1 MTDFD
6 KNSNKDYELFVNILP
21 NYFEEH
27 SIIESFSK
35 NNINFNIFGKEN
47 NYIIN
52 QNNQN
57 DINDFVSFSEKNQS
71 NATNPFNIESESF
84 LHKNKDNCLFL
95 HSSYSKLNANQ
106 LKSIDIK
113 AFEIK
118 KQKNKI
124 FKIGKD
130 NKNKGRIRKNT
141 NFIGKHD
148 KFSEDN
154 IIRKFKGRFIEKCR
168 IYINKEYKRFLLTK
182 KNDIKNIKV
191 LLQRIS
197 PKLSKKI
204 KKEDNLKWLNSKLNK
219 VFSEKVSVKCSLYES
234 DYNKKEIQ
242 KLYKENEAK
251 NVLNILNRPVKEML
265 NAFIQNKI
273 PGFDSLNEDINE
285 LKEKMK
291 KNNQD
296 NIKEY
301 LIKYKHTALNFESIF
316 INKNSRNNK

>member
-1 MTDFD
+1 M
-6 KNSNKDYELFVNILP
+6 
-21 NYFEEH
+21 
-27 SIIESFSK
+27 
-35 NNINFNIFGKEN
+35 
-47 NYIIN
+47 
-52 QNNQN
+52 
-57 DINDFVSFSEKNQS
+57 
-71 NATNPFNIESESF
+71 
-84 LHKNKDNCLFL
+84 
-95 HSSYSKLNANQ
+95 
-106 LKSIDIK
+106 
-113 AFEIK
+113 
-118 KQKNKI
+118 
-124 FKIGKD
+124 
-130 NKNKGRIRKNT
+130 
-141 NFIGKHD
+141 
-148 KFSEDN
+148 
-154 IIRKFKGRFIEKCR
+154 
-168 IYINKEYKRFLLTK
+168 TK
-182 KNDIKNIKV
+182 KNDINNIKD

-197 PKLSKKI
+197 PKLSTKI
-204 KKEDNLKWLNSKLNK
+204 KKEHNLKWLNSKLNK

>member
-84 LHKNKDNCLFL
+84 LQKNKDNCLFL
-95 HSSYSKLNANQ
+95 HSSYSKLNSNQ

-301 LIKYKHTALNFESIF
+301 LIKYKQTALNFESIF

>member
-6 KNSNKDYELFVNILP
+6 KISNKDYELFVNIIP
-21 NYFEEH
+21 NCFEEH
-27 SIIESFSK
+27 SIFEPFSK
-35 NNINFNIFGKEN
+35 NKIDFNYFGFESINK
-47 NYIIN
+47 N

-57 DINDFVSFSEKNQS
+57 DINNVASFSEKSQY
-71 NATNPFNIESESF
+71 NATNPFNIECKSS
-84 LHKNKDNCLFL
+84 LYKNEDNYLFL
-95 HSSYSKLNANQ
+95 HSPNSILNSNKHQ
-106 LKSIDIK
+106 RLDIK

-118 KQKNKI
+118 KQKKKI

-130 NKNKGRIRKNT
+130 NKNKGRIKKNT

-168 IYINKEYKRFLLTK
+168 IYINKEYKRFLAN
-182 KNDIKNIKV
+182 KNETKNIKI

-204 KKEDNLKWLNSKLNK
+204 KKEDNLKWLNSKLYK
-219 VFSEKVSVKCSLYES
+219 VFSEKVSVKCSLYDP

-251 NVLNILNRPVKEML
+251 NIINILERSVKEML

-273 PGFDSLNEDINE
+273 PGFDSLNDDIKE

-291 KNNQD
+291 KNNQE

-301 LIKYKHTALNFESIF
+301 LIKYRNIALNFESIF
-316 INKNSRNNK
+316 INKNSRSNK

>member
-6 KNSNKDYELFVNILP
+6 KISNKDYELFVNIIH
-21 NYFEEH
+21 NCFEEH
-27 SIIESFSK
+27 SIFEPFSK
-35 NNINFNIFGKEN
+35 NKIDFNYFGFESINK
-47 NYIIN
+47 N

-57 DINDFVSFSEKNQS
+57 DINNVASFSEKSQY
-71 NATNPFNIESESF
+71 NATNPFNIECKSS
-84 LHKNKDNCLFL
+84 LYKNEDNYLFL
-95 HSSYSKLNANQ
+95 HSPNSILNSNKHQ
-106 LKSIDIK
+106 RLDIK

-118 KQKNKI
+118 KQKKKI

-130 NKNKGRIRKNT
+130 NKNKGRIKKNT

-168 IYINKEYKRFLLTK
+168 IYINKEYKRFLSN
-182 KNDIKNIKV
+182 KNETKNIKI

-204 KKEDNLKWLNSKLNK
+204 KKEDNLKWLNSKLYK
-219 VFSEKVSVKCSLYES
+219 VFSEKVSVKCSLYDP

-251 NVLNILNRPVKEML
+251 NIINILERSVKEML

-273 PGFDSLNEDINE
+273 PGFDSLNDDIKE

-291 KNNQD
+291 KNNQE

-301 LIKYKHTALNFESIF
+301 LIKYRNIALNFESIF
-316 INKNSRNNK
+316 INKNSRSNK

>member
-6 KNSNKDYELFVNILP
+6 TISNKDYELFVNIIP
-21 NYFEEH
+21 NCFEEH
-27 SIIESFSK
+27 SIFEPFSK
-35 NNINFNIFGKEN
+35 NKIDFNYFGFESINK
-47 NYIIN
+47 N

-57 DINDFVSFSEKNQS
+57 DINNVASFSEKSQY
-71 NATNPFNIESESF
+71 NATNPFNIECKSS
-84 LHKNKDNCLFL
+84 LYKNEDNYLFL
-95 HSSYSKLNANQ
+95 HSPNSILNSNKHQ
-106 LKSIDIK
+106 RLDIK

-118 KQKNKI
+118 KQKKKI

-130 NKNKGRIRKNT
+130 NKNKGRIKKNT

-168 IYINKEYKRFLLTK
+168 IYINKEYKRFLAN
-182 KNDIKNIKV
+182 KNETKNIKI

-204 KKEDNLKWLNSKLNK
+204 KKEDNLKWLNSKLYK
-219 VFSEKVSVKCSLYES
+219 VFSEKVSVKCSLYDP

-251 NVLNILNRPVKEML
+251 NIINILERSVKEML

-273 PGFDSLNEDINE
+273 PGFDSLNDDIKE

-291 KNNQD
+291 KNNQE

-301 LIKYKHTALNFESIF
+301 LIKYRNIALNFESIF
-316 INKNSRNNK
+316 INKNSRSNK

>member
-1 MTDFD
+1 MTDID
-6 KNSNKDYELFVNILP
+6 KLSNEDFELFVNLYP
-21 NYFEEH
+21 NSFDEL
-27 SIIESFSK
+27 SIIDSFSK
-35 NNINFNIFGKEN
+35 NNINLNILGKDNKNRENEN
-47 NYIIN
+47 NDYGLYT
-52 QNNQN
+52 Q
-57 DINDFVSFSEKNQS
+57 KNQYNITS
-71 NATNPFNIESESF
+71 PFNIESKSF
-84 LHKNKDNCLFL
+84 LHKNKENYIIF
-95 HSSYSKLNANQ
+95 HSSISKINSNLYQ
-106 LKSIDIK
+106 SRDIK

-118 KQKNKI
+118 KLRKKI

-130 NKNKGRIRKNT
+130 NKNKGRIKKNT

-168 IYINKEYKRFLLTK
+168 IYINKEYKRFLS
-182 KNDIKNIKV
+182 KNSIETKNIKI

-197 PKLSKKI
+197 PKLTKKI
-204 KKEDNLKWLNSKLNK
+204 KKEDNLKWLNSKLYIM
-219 VFSEKVSVKCSLYES
+219 FSEKVSVKCSLYES

-242 KLYKENEAK
+242 KLFRENEAK
-251 NVLNILNRPVKEML
+251 NVINILNRSVKEML

-273 PGFDSLNEDINE
+273 PGFASINDDIKE

-291 KNNQD
+291 KDNQE

-301 LIKYKHTALNFESIF
+301 LIKYRNTALNFESIF

>member
-6 KNSNKDYELFVNILP
+6 KISNKDYELFVNIIP
-21 NYFEEH
+21 NCFEEH
-27 SIIESFSK
+27 SIFEPFSK
-35 NNINFNIFGKEN
+35 NKIDFNYFGFESINK
-47 NYIIN
+47 N

-57 DINDFVSFSEKNQS
+57 DINNVASFSEKSQY
-71 NATNPFNIESESF
+71 NATNPFNIECKSS
-84 LHKNKDNCLFL
+84 LYKNEDNYLFL
-95 HSSYSKLNANQ
+95 HSPNSILNSNKHQ
-106 LKSIDIK
+106 RLDIK

-118 KQKNKI
+118 KQKKKI

-130 NKNKGRIRKNT
+130 NKNKGRIKKNT

-168 IYINKEYKRFLLTK
+168 IYINKEYKRFLSN
-182 KNDIKNIKV
+182 KNETKNIKI

-204 KKEDNLKWLNSKLNK
+204 KKEDNLKWLNSKLYK
-219 VFSEKVSVKCSLYES
+219 VFSEKVSVKCSLYDP

-251 NVLNILNRPVKEML
+251 NIINILERSVKEML

-273 PGFDSLNEDINE
+273 PGFDSLNGDIKE

-291 KNNQD
+291 KI
-296 NIKEY
+296 IKK
-301 LIKYKHTALNFESIF
+301 I
-316 INKNSRNNK
+316 

>member
-6 KNSNKDYELFVNILP
+6 KISNKDYELFVNIIP
-21 NYFEEH
+21 NCFEEH
-27 SIIESFSK
+27 SIFEPFSK
-35 NNINFNIFGKEN
+35 NKIDFNYFGFESINK
-47 NYIIN
+47 N

-57 DINDFVSFSEKNQS
+57 DINNVASFSEKSQY
-71 NATNPFNIESESF
+71 NATNPFNIECKSS
-84 LHKNKDNCLFL
+84 LYKNEDNYLFL
-95 HSSYSKLNANQ
+95 HSPNSILNSNKHQ
-106 LKSIDIK
+106 RLDIK

-118 KQKNKI
+118 KQKKKI

-130 NKNKGRIRKNT
+130 NKNKGRIKKNT

-168 IYINKEYKRFLLTK
+168 IYINKEYKRFLAN
-182 KNDIKNIKV
+182 KNETKNIKI

-204 KKEDNLKWLNSKLNK
+204 KKEDNLKWLNSKLYK
-219 VFSEKVSVKCSLYES
+219 VFSEKVSVKCSLYDP

-251 NVLNILNRPVKEML
+251 NFINILERSVKEML

-273 PGFDSLNEDINE
+273 PGFDSLNDDIKE

-291 KNNQD
+291 KNNQE

-301 LIKYKHTALNFESIF
+301 LIKYRNIALNFESIF
-316 INKNSRNNK
+316 INKNSRSNK

>member
-6 KNSNKDYELFVNILP
+6 KIPNKDYESFVNILP
-21 NYFEEH
+21 NCFEEH
-27 SIIESFSK
+27 SIFEPFSK
-35 NNINFNIFGKEN
+35 NKIDFNYFRIENINK
-47 NYIIN
+47 N
-52 QNNQN
+52 QINQN
-57 DINDFVSFSEKNQS
+57 DIDNVASFSEKSSYNI
-71 NATNPFNIESESF
+71 TNPFIIEFKSS
-84 LHKNKDNCLFL
+84 LHKNEDNYLLL
-95 HSSYSKLNANQ
+95 HSPYSIINSNKHQ
-106 LKSIDIK
+106 RIDIK

-118 KQKNKI
+118 KQKKKI

-130 NKNKGRIRKNT
+130 NKNIGRIKKNT

-168 IYINKEYKRFLLTK
+168 IYINKEYKRFLVNN
-182 KNDIKNIKV
+182 KNETKNIKI

-204 KKEDNLKWLNSKLNK
+204 KKEDNLKWLNSKLYK
-219 VFSEKVSVKCSLYES
+219 VFSEKVSVKCSLYDS

-242 KLYKENEAK
+242 KLYRENEAK
-251 NVLNILNRPVKEML
+251 NVINILERSVKEML

-273 PGFDSLNEDINE
+273 PGFDSLNDDIKE

-291 KNNQD
+291 KNNQE

-301 LIKYKHTALNFESIF
+301 LIKYRHIALNFESIF

>member
-6 KNSNKDYELFVNILP
+6 KISNKDYELFVNIIP
-21 NYFEEH
+21 NCFEEH
-27 SIIESFSK
+27 SIFEPFSK
-35 NNINFNIFGKEN
+35 NKIDFNYFGFESINK
-47 NYIIN
+47 N

-57 DINDFVSFSEKNQS
+57 DINNVASFSEKSQY
-71 NATNPFNIESESF
+71 NATNPFNIECKSS
-84 LHKNKDNCLFL
+84 LYKNEDNYLFL
-95 HSSYSKLNANQ
+95 HSPNSILNSNKHQ
-106 LKSIDIK
+106 RLDIK

-118 KQKNKI
+118 KQKKKI
-124 FKIGKD
+124 FKIGQD
-130 NKNKGRIRKNT
+130 NKNKGRIKKNT

-168 IYINKEYKRFLLTK
+168 IYINKEYKRFLSN
-182 KNDIKNIKV
+182 KNETKNIKI

-204 KKEDNLKWLNSKLNK
+204 KKEDNLKWLNSKLYK
-219 VFSEKVSVKCSLYES
+219 VFSEKVSVKCSLYDP

-251 NVLNILNRPVKEML
+251 NIINILERSVKEML

-273 PGFDSLNEDINE
+273 PGFDSLNDDIKE

-291 KNNQD
+291 KNNQE

-301 LIKYKHTALNFESIF
+301 LIKYRNIALNFESIF
-316 INKNSRNNK
+316 INKNSRSNK

>member
-1 MTDFD
+1 MLNT
-6 KNSNKDYELFVNILP
+6 
-21 NYFEEH
+21 
-27 SIIESFSK
+27 
-35 NNINFNIFGKEN
+35 NINK
-47 NYIIN
+47 N

-57 DINDFVSFSEKNQS
+57 DINNVASFSEKSQY
-71 NATNPFNIESESF
+71 NATNPFNIECKSS
-84 LHKNKDNCLFL
+84 LYKNEDNYLFL
-95 HSSYSKLNANQ
+95 HSPNSILNSNKHQ
-106 LKSIDIK
+106 RLDIK

-118 KQKNKI
+118 KQKKKI

-130 NKNKGRIRKNT
+130 NKNKGRIKKNT

-168 IYINKEYKRFLLTK
+168 IYINKEYKRFLSN
-182 KNDIKNIKV
+182 KNETKNIKI

-204 KKEDNLKWLNSKLNK
+204 KKEDNLKWLNSKLYK
-219 VFSEKVSVKCSLYES
+219 VFSEKVSVKCSLYDP

-251 NVLNILNRPVKEML
+251 NIINILERSVKEML

-273 PGFDSLNEDINE
+273 PGFDSLNDDIKE

-291 KNNQD
+291 KNNQE

-301 LIKYKHTALNFESIF
+301 LIKYRNIALNFESIF
-316 INKNSRNNK
+316 INKNSRSNK

>member
-1 MTDFD
+1 MADFD
-6 KNSNKDYELFVNILP
+6 TISNKDYELFVNIKP
-21 NYFEEH
+21 NCFEEH
-27 SIIESFSK
+27 SIFELFSK
-35 NNINFNIFGKEN
+35 NKIDFNYFGFESINK
-47 NYIIN
+47 N

-57 DINDFVSFSEKNQS
+57 DINNVASFSEKSQY
-71 NATNPFNIESESF
+71 NATNPFNIECKSS
-84 LHKNKDNCLFL
+84 LYKNEDNYLFL
-95 HSSYSKLNANQ
+95 HSPNSILNSNKHQ
-106 LKSIDIK
+106 RLDIK

-118 KQKNKI
+118 KQKKKI

-130 NKNKGRIRKNT
+130 NKNKGRIKKNT

-168 IYINKEYKRFLLTK
+168 IYINKEYKRFLSN
-182 KNDIKNIKV
+182 KNETKNIKI

-204 KKEDNLKWLNSKLNK
+204 KKEDNLKWLNSKLYK
-219 VFSEKVSVKCSLYES
+219 VFSEKVSVKCSLYDP

-251 NVLNILNRPVKEML
+251 NIINILERSVKEML

-273 PGFDSLNEDINE
+273 PGFDSLNDDIKE

-291 KNNQD
+291 KNNQE

-301 LIKYKHTALNFESIF
+301 LIKYRNIALNFESIF
-316 INKNSRNNK
+316 INKNSRSNK

>member
-6 KNSNKDYELFVNILP
+6 KISNKDYELFVNIIP
-21 NYFEEH
+21 NCFEEH
-27 SIIESFSK
+27 SIFEPFSK
-35 NNINFNIFGKEN
+35 NKIDFNYFGFESINK
-47 NYIIN
+47 N

-57 DINDFVSFSEKNQS
+57 DINNVASFSEKSQY
-71 NATNPFNIESESF
+71 NATNPFNIECKSS
-84 LHKNKDNCLFL
+84 LYKNEDNYLFL
-95 HSSYSKLNANQ
+95 HSPNSILNSNKHQ
-106 LKSIDIK
+106 RLDIK

-118 KQKNKI
+118 KQKKKI

-130 NKNKGRIRKNT
+130 NKNKGRIKKNT

-168 IYINKEYKRFLLTK
+168 IYINKEYKRFLSN
-182 KNDIKNIKV
+182 KNETKNIKI

-204 KKEDNLKWLNSKLNK
+204 KKEDNLKWLNSKLYK
-219 VFSEKVSVKCSLYES
+219 VFSEKVSVKCSLYDP

-242 KLYKENEAK
+242 KLYKENDAK
-251 NVLNILNRPVKEML
+251 NIINILERSVKEML
-265 NAFIQNKI
+265 DAFIQNKI
-273 PGFDSLNEDINE
+273 PGFDSLNDDIKE

-291 KNNQD
+291 KNNQE

-301 LIKYKHTALNFESIF
+301 LIKYRNIALNFESIF
-316 INKNSRNNK
+316 INKNSRSNK

>member
-6 KNSNKDYELFVNILP
+6 KISNKDYELFVNIIP
-21 NYFEEH
+21 NCFEEH
-27 SIIESFSK
+27 SIFEPFSK
-35 NNINFNIFGKEN
+35 NKIDFNYFGFESINK
-47 NYIIN
+47 N

-57 DINDFVSFSEKNQS
+57 DINNVASFSEKSQY
-71 NATNPFNIESESF
+71 NATNPFNIERKSS
-84 LHKNKDNCLFL
+84 LYKNEDNYLFL
-95 HSSYSKLNANQ
+95 HSPNSILNSNKHQ
-106 LKSIDIK
+106 RLDIK

-118 KQKNKI
+118 KQKKKI

-130 NKNKGRIRKNT
+130 NKNKGRIKKNT

-168 IYINKEYKRFLLTK
+168 IYINKEYKRFLSN
-182 KNDIKNIKV
+182 KNETKNIKI

-204 KKEDNLKWLNSKLNK
+204 KKEDNLKWLNSKLYK
-219 VFSEKVSVKCSLYES
+219 VFSEKVSVKCSLYDP

-251 NVLNILNRPVKEML
+251 NIINILERSVKEML

-273 PGFDSLNEDINE
+273 PGFDSLNDDIKE

-291 KNNQD
+291 KNNQE

-301 LIKYKHTALNFESIF
+301 LIKYRNIALNFESIF
-316 INKNSRNNK
+316 INKNSRSNK

>member
-1 MTDFD
+1 M
-6 KNSNKDYELFVNILP
+6 
-21 NYFEEH
+21 
-27 SIIESFSK
+27 
-35 NNINFNIFGKEN
+35 
-47 NYIIN
+47 
-52 QNNQN
+52 
-57 DINDFVSFSEKNQS
+57 
-71 NATNPFNIESESF
+71 
-84 LHKNKDNCLFL
+84 
-95 HSSYSKLNANQ
+95 HSSYSKLNSNQ

-113 AFEIK
+113 AFEK
-118 KQKNKI
+118 KKKKNKI

-316 INKNSRNNK
+316 INKNSRSNK

>member
-1 MTDFD
+1 M
-6 KNSNKDYELFVNILP
+6 
-21 NYFEEH
+21 
-27 SIIESFSK
+27 
-35 NNINFNIFGKEN
+35 
-47 NYIIN
+47 
-52 QNNQN
+52 
-57 DINDFVSFSEKNQS
+57 
-71 NATNPFNIESESF
+71 
-84 LHKNKDNCLFL
+84 
-95 HSSYSKLNANQ
+95 
-106 LKSIDIK
+106 
-113 AFEIK
+113 
-118 KQKNKI
+118 
-124 FKIGKD
+124 
-130 NKNKGRIRKNT
+130 
-141 NFIGKHD
+141 
-148 KFSEDN
+148 
-154 IIRKFKGRFIEKCR
+154 
-168 IYINKEYKRFLLTK
+168 TK

-301 LIKYKHTALNFESIF
+301 LIKYKQTALNFESIF

>member
-6 KNSNKDYELFVNILP
+6 TISNKDYELFVNIIP
-21 NYFEEH
+21 NCFEEH
-27 SIIESFSK
+27 SIFEPFSK
-35 NNINFNIFGKEN
+35 NKIDFNYFGFESINK
-47 NYIIN
+47 N

-57 DINDFVSFSEKNQS
+57 DINNVASFSEKSQY
-71 NATNPFNIESESF
+71 NATNPFNIECKSS
-84 LHKNKDNCLFL
+84 LYKNEDNYLFL
-95 HSSYSKLNANQ
+95 HSPNSILNSNKHQ
-106 LKSIDIK
+106 RLDIK

-118 KQKNKI
+118 KQKKKI
-124 FKIGKD
+124 FKIGQD
-130 NKNKGRIRKNT
+130 NKNKGRIKKNT

-168 IYINKEYKRFLLTK
+168 IYINKEYKRFLSN
-182 KNDIKNIKV
+182 KNETKNIKI

-204 KKEDNLKWLNSKLNK
+204 KKEDNLKWLNSKLYK
-219 VFSEKVSVKCSLYES
+219 VFSEKVSVKCSLYDP

-251 NVLNILNRPVKEML
+251 NIINILERSVKEML

-273 PGFDSLNEDINE
+273 PGFDSLNDDIKE

-291 KNNQD
+291 KNNQE

-301 LIKYKHTALNFESIF
+301 LIKYRNIALNFESIF
-316 INKNSRNNK
+316 INKNSRSNK

>member
-6 KNSNKDYELFVNILP
+6 TISNKDYELFVNIIP
-21 NYFEEH
+21 NCFEEH
-27 SIIESFSK
+27 SIFEPFSK
-35 NNINFNIFGKEN
+35 NKIDFNYFGFESINK
-47 NYIIN
+47 N

-57 DINDFVSFSEKNQS
+57 DINNVASFSEKSQY
-71 NATNPFNIESESF
+71 NATNPFNIECKSS
-84 LHKNKDNCLFL
+84 LYKNEDNYLFL
-95 HSSYSKLNANQ
+95 HSPNSILNSNKHQ
-106 LKSIDIK
+106 RLDIK

-118 KQKNKI
+118 KQKKKI

-130 NKNKGRIRKNT
+130 NKNKGRIKKNT

-168 IYINKEYKRFLLTK
+168 IYINKEYKRFLSN
-182 KNDIKNIKV
+182 KNETKNIKI

-204 KKEDNLKWLNSKLNK
+204 KKEDNLKWLNSKLYK
-219 VFSEKVSVKCSLYES
+219 VFSEKVSVKCSLYDP

-251 NVLNILNRPVKEML
+251 NIINILERSVKEML

-273 PGFDSLNEDINE
+273 PGFDSLNDDIKE

-291 KNNQD
+291 KNNQE

-301 LIKYKHTALNFESIF
+301 LIKYRNIALNFESIF
-316 INKNSRNNK
+316 INKNSRSNK

>member
-6 KNSNKDYELFVNILP
+6 KISNKDYELFVNIIP
-21 NYFEEH
+21 NCFEEH
-27 SIIESFSK
+27 SIFEPFSK
-35 NNINFNIFGKEN
+35 NKIDFNYFGFESINK
-47 NYIIN
+47 N

-57 DINDFVSFSEKNQS
+57 DINNVASFSEKSQY
-71 NATNPFNIESESF
+71 NATNPFNIECKSS
-84 LHKNKDNCLFL
+84 LYKNEDNYLFS
-95 HSSYSKLNANQ
+95 HSPNSILNSNKHQ
-106 LKSIDIK
+106 RLDIK

-118 KQKNKI
+118 KQKKKI

-130 NKNKGRIRKNT
+130 NKNKGRIKKNT

-168 IYINKEYKRFLLTK
+168 IYINKEYKRFLSN
-182 KNDIKNIKV
+182 KNETKNIKI

-204 KKEDNLKWLNSKLNK
+204 KKEDNLKWLNSKLYK
-219 VFSEKVSVKCSLYES
+219 VFSEKVSVKCSLYDP

-251 NVLNILNRPVKEML
+251 NIINILERSVKEML

-273 PGFDSLNEDINE
+273 PGFDSLNDDIKE

-291 KNNQD
+291 KNNQE

-301 LIKYKHTALNFESIF
+301 LIKYRNIALNFESIF
-316 INKNSRNNK
+316 INKNSRSNK

>member
-6 KNSNKDYELFVNILP
+6 KISNKDYELFVNIIP
-21 NYFEEH
+21 NCFEEH
-27 SIIESFSK
+27 SIFEPFSK
-35 NNINFNIFGKEN
+35 NKIDFNYFGFESINK
-47 NYIIN
+47 N

-57 DINDFVSFSEKNQS
+57 DINNVASFSEKSQY
-71 NATNPFNIESESF
+71 NATNPFNIECKSS
-84 LHKNKDNCLFL
+84 LYKNEDNYLFL
-95 HSSYSKLNANQ
+95 HSPNSILNSNKHQ
-106 LKSIDIK
+106 RLDIK

-118 KQKNKI
+118 KQKKKI

-130 NKNKGRIRKNT
+130 NKNKGRIKKNT

-168 IYINKEYKRFLLTK
+168 IYINKEYKRFLSN
-182 KNDIKNIKV
+182 KNETKNIKI

-204 KKEDNLKWLNSKLNK
+204 KKEDNLKWLNSKLYK
-219 VFSEKVSVKCSLYES
+219 VFSEKVSVKCSLYDP

-251 NVLNILNRPVKEML
+251 NIINILERSVKEML

-273 PGFDSLNEDINE
+273 PGIDSLNGDIKE

-291 KNNQD
+291 KI
-296 NIKEY
+296 IKK
-301 LIKYKHTALNFESIF
+301 I
-316 INKNSRNNK
+316 